1 MQERAWLLHYGLFLF
16 SRHPEGPEL
25 FLRMFITKEY
35 ELLTFSY
42 YNRYLSVMEI
52 YCPWLLRYVVVI
64 AMNQERVG
72 RTVLTHVAEM
82 IERNEMT
89 VTDPILLFIY
99 HSIIRIDFVTA
110 SKALCQCEDVFAS
123 DFFLNGCGVAYEEVM
138 IV

>member
-1 MQERAWLLHYGLFLF
+1 
-16 SRHPEGPEL
+16 
-25 FLRMFITKEY
+25 
-35 ELLTFSY
+35 
-42 YNRYLSVMEI
+42 MEI

-99 HSIIRIDFVTA
+99 HLIIRIDFVTA

-123 DFFLNGCGVAYEEVM
+123 DFFLNDCGVAYEEVM